1 VSHGALQCRS
11 FDLPFRAEFKQFRF
25 ECCPE
30 FTPVAV
36 FTCPENDQLSS
47 PEAGMLPRV
56 AGAAFRHHDWVFI
69 LILFLLMVPRSNAQ
83 NGDFTVIAVPDTQY
97 YSESYP
103 QILNSQMQWIVNNA
117 SALNIQMVLGL
128 GDIVNAGGTVSEW
141 GNADAAY
148 KLLDAAHIPYFA
160 AIGNHDYDA
169 NNPGSRTSATK
180 NFNNYFGPGRYSSSG
195 YWKGSYPSG
204 SNENFYGVL
213 TINGQPFLVLAL
225 EFYPRDSSLAWAAQ
239 VIQNNSDKQIII
251 ITHSYEYFDNTRV
264 SACNSFDAQYYGLGA
279 DNDGD
284 AMWSKLVRQYK
295 NITLVLSGHEV
306 RGAGQDAAGHRM
318 DVGVNGNLVNQILSD
333 YQNMTNGGN
342 GYLRIMKF
350 HPSTDTIDVLTYSPY
365 LNSYLADSTN
375 QFTVPWHNWTGTGNG
390 SIVGVVKDISSCSP
404 LPATITSSVGSSV
417 ATSSGTYTLSN
428 LAPSTYN
435 IMASYSGYTS
445 VSRSIQVGPALAGSG
460 KLFLGK
466 GSGQVTGKITDSS
479 GSPLSGATVQL
490 TGSSSASAQ
499 DETATTDASGNYS
512 SGSVAGGTYQM
523 TASATG
529 YAASSA
535 TVSLTAGATVTQNFA
550 LTPSS
555 TPPPQSA
562 SVSVTSITPNSGPT
576 TGGTVVN
583 IAGAN
588 FVAGASVT
596 VGSAAAAVS
605 SVTSTSISATVPPGT
620 AGSANVSVTN
630 PNGAGTATLTG
641 GFNYTSPSTTTGTIS
656 GQVTRDDTTVALPGA
671 TVAYSGG
678 STSTNS
684 SGAFTLS
691 NVPAGNVS
699 VAASIGG
706 YQIMNKPATVTAG
719 ATGTLNFALLPNCT
733 INTADPSVTI
743 CLPSANSTVLNP
755 VHVIAKATDSHP
767 VNNLQVWVDYVKRYQ
782 LSGGSLNANISMST
796 GVTHRVTIQATD
808 NINQVVKQTLYVTV
822 H

>member
-1 VSHGALQCRS
+1 MERARRTTDHLS
-11 FDLPFRAEFKQFRF
+11 F
-25 ECCPE
+25 
-30 FTPVAV
+30 
-36 FTCPENDQLSS
+36 
-47 PEAGMLPRV
+47 RV
-56 AGAAFRHHDWVFI
+56 AGRQPRVVFGPAVRHHAWMFT
-69 LILFLLMVPRSNAQ
+69 LTLTLGLLLVPLGRAQ

-97 YSESYP
+97 YSEAYP
-103 QILNSQMQWIVNNA
+103 QILNSQMQWIVNKV
-117 SALNIQMVLGL
+117 STLNIQMVLGL

-213 TINGQPFLVLAL
+213 TINGQPYLVLAL

-239 VIQNNSDKQIII
+239 VIQNNSDKQVII

-318 DVGVNGNLVNQILSD
+318 DVGVNGNLVNQILSN
-333 YQNMTNGGN
+333 YQNMTKGGN

-375 QFTVPWHNWTGTGNG
+375 QFTIPWHNWTATGNG
-390 SIVGVVKDISSCSP
+390 SIVGIVKDISTCAA
-404 LPATITSSVGSSV
+404 LPATVTSSSGSTV
-417 ATSSGTYTLSN
+417 ATTSGTYTLSN
-428 LAPSTYN
+428 LVPSTYN
-435 IMASYSGYTS
+435 IMASYSGYTP

-460 KLFLGK
+460 KLFLGT
-466 GSGQVTGKITDSS
+466 GSGQVTGRIVSSS
-479 GSPLSGATVQL
+479 GSPVSGATVQL

-499 DETATTDASGNYS
+499 DEAITADTNGNYS
-512 SGSVAGGTYQM
+512 SGAVPGGTYQM
-523 TASATG
+523 TTSATG
-529 YAASSA
+529 YTSSSA
-535 TVSLTAGATVTQNFA
+535 TVSLAAGATVTQNFA

-555 TPPPQSA
+555 TPTPQS
-562 SVSVTSITPNSGPT
+562 SSPVTVTSVTPNSGPT

-588 FVAGASVT
+588 FVAGAT
-596 VGSAAAAVS
+596 VIFGSAPAAVS
-605 SVTSTSISATVPPGT
+605 SVTSTSITATVPPGT
-620 AGSANVSVTN
+620 AGAANVTVTD
-630 PNGAGTATLTG
+630 PNGGGNATLTG
-641 GFNYTSPSTTTGTIS
+641 GFNYSSSSPSTSTGTIT
-656 GQVTRDDTTVALPGA
+656 GQVMKDDTAVALAGA

-678 STSTNS
+678 STSTNG
-684 SGAFTLS
+684 SGVFTLS
-691 NVPAGNVS
+691 NVPAGNFS
-699 VAASIGG
+699 VTASLGG
-706 YQIMNKPATVTAG
+706 YQIMSKPATVTAG
-719 ATGTLNFALLPNCT
+719 GTGTLNFALLPNCT

-743 CLPSANSTVLNP
+743 CLPMANSTVLNP
-755 VHVIAKATDSHP
+755 VHIIAKATDSHP
-767 VNNLQVWVDYVKRYQ
+767 VSNLQVWVDYVKVSQ
-782 LSGGSLNANISMST
+782 LSGASLNANIPMST
-796 GVTHRVTIQATD
+796 GVTHKVTVQATD
-808 NINQVVKQTLYVTV
+808 NINQIVKQTLYVTV

>member
-1 VSHGALQCRS
+1 MSHGALQCRS

-641 GFNYTSPSTTTGTIS
+641 GFNYTGPSTTTGTIT

-755 VHVIAKATDSHP
+755 VHIIAKATDSHP